1 MPISLK
7 EHQERAK
14 KREDYFIK
22 MIQAT
27 RKVSEKSA
35 RRVMAEYRKR
45 NISERK
51 KFREATVDDYKAIA
65 YGDKPQPERPKLSIV
80 VPPVKKEKKADKY
93 KIDNWYPQWLKD
105 KGITLDKSGKPVG
118 KVSPYENRIISG
130 YNKNKHLNPTLTD
143 LRGH

>member
-27 RKVSEKSA
+27 RKISEKSA

-45 NISERK
+45 NISERR
-51 KFREATVDDYKAIA
+51 KFREAVVDDYKRIA
-65 YGDKPQPERPKLSIV
+65 YGDKPQPERAKLSIV
-80 VPPVKKEKKADKY
+80 VSPVKREKKVDKY
-93 KIDNWYPQWLKD
+93 KVDNWYPQWLKD
-105 KGITLDKSGKPVG
+105 KGITLDKSGKPTR
-118 KVSPYENRIISG
+118 KVSAYENRIISG
-130 YNKNKHLNPTLTD
+130 YEKNKHLNPTLTD